1 MILIEGLLSEPITI
15 LKSIHHLIS
24 CCPKARSFALAY
36 VHQNPPFKAIRLS
49 RASPRGHLLC
59 KFSKFD
65 LLRVGDNR
73 SALLF
78 LFLEAVNKWLEN
90 RERVLALLIR
100 VTNAAASKAQPD
112 LGIAHLLLEI
122 KQTVFLEELFK
133 LARRFEVD
141 EGLLAARRAP

>member
-1 MILIEGLLSEPITI
+1 
-15 LKSIHHLIS
+15 
-24 CCPKARSFALAY
+24 
-36 VHQNPPFKAIRLS
+36 
-49 RASPRGHLLC
+49 
-59 KFSKFD
+59 